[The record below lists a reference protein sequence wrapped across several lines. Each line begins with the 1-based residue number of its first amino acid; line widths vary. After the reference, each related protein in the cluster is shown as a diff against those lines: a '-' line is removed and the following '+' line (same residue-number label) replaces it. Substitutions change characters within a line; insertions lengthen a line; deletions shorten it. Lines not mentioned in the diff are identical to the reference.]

1 MTNNLSPKTNA
12 EEKKDFE
19 ELKKLII
26 QTNNKN
32 DLRKKAEY
40 LLKKYPNHLG
50 IRQTLGSIYLN
61 LDENEESIKILK
73 KIISEKNDNEYT
85 HYFLLLNYARKN
97 NYLEVIN
104 SFNESVKINK
114 DFVDVYKIFLNH
126 LSSIE
131 IDDYKPLA
139 TKEIKNSMIYA
150 SKNDFHPMRDM
161 SKIYQNIILE
171 DLKDHKE
178 TILKGELI
186 NFEINYS
193 PENKSFLQYFLKRT
207 IITNLNLEELMAYI
221 RSAILKGVCNNLF
234 SEDQMN
240 GLESLCV
247 SIFIQSNLNGH
258 IWLST
263 EEYNTLLYGLIKT
276 VKAKIKNKK
285 KINVI
290 EIFIIGSFIDIR
302 DDYEIKDYIFK
313 KCKKEHKEIYNEIS
327 ILFNELNNDK
337 KLLKKIKKGEIIKE
351 STSKKIEDFYN
362 ENPPLPWGRIKA
374 EEEIEFLEYLRI
386 NIEPINLLGKKEF
399 PKSPKILY
407 VGCGSGREVLRF
419 NAIKNSE
426 IDVVDVSIKNLLHAQ
441 KKALEHNIVNIN
453 FHHLDFLDIGTLN
466 KKYDVIILNKVL
478 NLIDNF
484 NDGFDLMLK
493 HLNNGGFSQI
503 SLKSPIAN
511 KEIDKIRKK
520 LGLKINENLK
530 DNNIIQNI
538 REFIIKNNDVE
549 FNRIKVKNTFFEK
562 KSLKKFLSPMYK
574 SLIDIREIKNII
586 NTNKLEFIGWSD
598 FNLNRKFK
606 KIIFDLYSTNYKDD
620 FLKKNLDNWNTF
632 EKENPIIFSTRYK
645 FWIRKN
651 Y

>member
-19 ELKKLII
+19 ELKKLIT
-26 QTNNKN
+26 QTNNQN

-40 LLKKYPNHLG
+40 LLKKYPNHPGLQ
-50 IRQTLGSIYLN
+50 QTLASIYLN
-61 LDENEESIKILK
+61 LDENEKSINILK
-73 KIISEKNDNEYT
+73 KIIKEKNDNEYT
-85 HYFLLLNYARKN
+85 HYFLLINYARKE

-104 SFNESVKINK
+104 SFNESIKIKK
-114 DFVDVYKIFLNH
+114 DFIEVYKIFFNH
-126 LSSIE
+126 ISSLKIN
-131 IDDYKPLA
+131 DYKPLA
-139 TKEIKNSMIYA
+139 TNEIKNSMVYA
-150 SKNDFHPMRDM
+150 SKNNFHPMRDLK
-161 SKIYQNIILE
+161 KIYQNIILE
-171 DLKDHKE
+171 DLKDLKE

-193 PENKSFLQYFLKRT
+193 LENKSFLQYFLKKT
-207 IITNLNLEELMAYI
+207 TVTNLNLEELMAYL
-221 RSAILKGVCNNLF
+221 RSAILKGVCNNLY
-234 SEDQMN
+234 SEDQIN
-240 GLESLCV
+240 SLESLCV

-263 EEYNTLLYGLIKT
+263 NEYKTLFYGLIKR
-276 VKAKIKNKK
+276 VKEKIKNNKQ
-285 KINVI
+285 ISVI
-290 EIFIIGSFIDIR
+290 EILIIGSFIDIR

-313 KCKKEHKEIYNEIS
+313 KFKKEHKEIYSEIS
-327 ILFNELNNDK
+327 FFFNELSNDK
-337 KLLKKIKKGEIIKE
+337 KLLKKIKKGKNIKE

-362 ENPPLPWGRIKA
+362 ENPPLPWGKIKT

-407 VGCGSGREVLRF
+407 VGCGSGRDVLRL
-419 NAIKNSE
+419 NTIKNSE
-426 IDVVDVSIKNLLHAQ
+426 IDVIDVSIKNLLYTQ

-453 FHHLDFLDIGTLN
+453 LHHLDYLDIGTLN

-484 NDGFDLMLK
+484 DDGFNLMLK

-511 KEIDKIRKK
+511 KEIDIMRKK
-520 LGLKINENLK
+520 LGSKINENLK

-538 REFIIKNNDVE
+538 REFIIKNNDIE
-549 FNRIKVKNTFFEK
+549 FNRIKVMNAFFEK
-562 KSLKKFLSPMYK
+562 KSLKKLLNPMYK
-574 SLIDIREIKNII
+574 SLIDIREIKDII
-586 NTNKLEFIGWSD
+586 ITNKLEFIGWSD
-598 FNLNRKFK
+598 FNLNRKLK

-632 EKENPIIFSTRYK
+632 EEENPIIFSTRYK

-651 Y
+651 D